1 MPYATQT
8 DMLAR
13 YGMRKLV
20 ALTDI
25 NQPMVGEI
33 VTTVLDARLADASAE
48 IDGYLAGRMP
58 VPVTNPP
65 EVLKLLCCR
74 LAYYALLGDAASEV
88 DQADVK
94 AARDYLKSVAKGE
107 ISLTTPDQAPAQAG
121 AGSVLF
127 SAGSKDWGRE
137 AA

>member
-1 MPYATQT
+1 MPYATQQ

-33 VTTVLDARLADASAE
+33 VTAVLDARIADASAE
-48 IDGYLAGRMP
+48 IDGYLAGRMA
-58 VPVTNPP
+58 VPLLTPP
-65 EVLKLLCCR
+65 EVIKVLCCR
-74 LAYYALLGDAASEV
+74 LAYYLLLGAAASEV

-94 AARDYLKSVAKGE
+94 AVRDYLKSVAKGE
-107 ISLTTPDQAPAQAG
+107 ISLTTPDQAQPQAG
-121 AGSVLF
+121 AGPVLF

-137 AA
+137 SA

>member
-1 MPYATQT
+1 MPYATQQ

-33 VTTVLDARLADASAE
+33 VTSVLDARLADASAE

-58 VPVTNPP
+58 VPMANPP

-74 LAYYALLGDAASEV
+74 LAYYALLGDTAGDV

-94 AARDYLKSVAKGE
+94 AARDYLKAVAKGE
-107 ISLTTPDQAPAQAG
+107 ISLTTPDQAPAPAG

-127 SAGSKDWGRE
+127 SAGAKDWGRE